1 LGFAVA
7 LRVETVPAMAY
18 GKHRPNSRRDT
29 HIGRHRASTRLPQ
42 VGAVTAML
50 MAAGMAL
57 AGPAQAVSDVDWD
70 AIAACESGG
79 NWHISTGNGFY
90 GGLQFTMST
99 WHAYGGSGNP
109 ASASRE
115 QQIAVA
121 ERILA
126 GQGIGAW
133 PVCGHRSHG
142 TQVRHVKPAADIT
155 PVPDKPPV
163 PVSPAPIAHTLAA
176 PPVVPTDVPNIV
188 MGPFLMP
195 MLARPTQ
202 SSYMVSSGDT
212 LSSIADAQHVPG
224 GWPELAVANR
234 GIVSDPN
241 SITPD
246 EVLTIPN

>member
-1 LGFAVA
+1 MS
-7 LRVETVPAMAY
+7 R
-18 GKHRPNSRRDT
+18 GKHRPNRRDT

-42 VGAVTAML
+42 AAAVTAAV

-57 AGPAQAVSDVDWD
+57 AGPAQAASDVDWD

-142 TQVRHVKPAADIT
+142 RHARYVTPTADTAPI
-155 PVPDKPPV
+155 PDKP
-163 PVSPAPIAHTLAA
+163 AIPIAHTLAA
-176 PPVVPTDVPNIV
+176 PAPVAATPIPNIL

-202 SSYMVSSGDT
+202 ASYMVSSGDT
-212 LSSIADAQHVPG
+212 LFSIADAQHVPG
-224 GWPELAVANR
+224 GWPTLAAANR

-241 SITPD
+241 AITPD
-246 EVLTIPN
+246 EVLTIPQ

>member
-1 LGFAVA
+1 MTAV
-7 LRVETVPAMAY
+7 V
-18 GKHRPNSRRDT
+18 
-29 HIGRHRASTRLPQ
+29 
-42 VGAVTAML
+42 
-50 MAAGMAL
+50 MAAGMVL
-57 AGPAQAVSDVDWD
+57 AGPASAASDVDWD

-109 ASASRE
+109 AAASRE

-142 TQVRHVKPAADIT
+142 HHVTHVEPAAATTI
-155 PVPDKPPV
+155 PDKPV
-163 PVSPAPIAHTLAA
+163 TPIVHTLAA
-176 PPVVPTDVPNIV
+176 PAPATAPVADPEIL

-195 MLARPTQ
+195 VLASTQ
-202 SSYMVSSGDT
+202 SSYMVASGDT
-212 LSSIADAQHVPG
+212 LTSIADAQHVPG
-224 GWPELAVANR
+224 GWPALAAANR
-234 GIVSDPN
+234 GVVSDPDA
-241 SITPD
+241 ITPD

>member
-1 LGFAVA
+1 
-7 LRVETVPAMAY
+7 MSK
-18 GKHRPNSRRDT
+18 GKHRPNRKDT
-29 HIGRHRASTRLPQ
+29 HTGRHRAIVRLPQ
-42 VGAVTAML
+42 AGAVTAVV
-50 MAAGMAL
+50 MAAGIAL

-142 TQVRHVKPAADIT
+142 HHASYIAPAADTT
-155 PVPDKPPV
+155 PIPDKT
-163 PVSPAPIAHTLAA
+163 PAPIAHTLAA
-176 PPVVPTDVPNIV
+176 PTSPASPVVATPVPNIV

-195 MLARPTQ
+195 MLARPVAA
-202 SSYMVSSGDT
+202 SYMVSSGDT

-224 GWPELAVANR
+224 GWPTLAAANR

-241 SITPD
+241 AITPD
-246 EVLTIPN
+246 EVLTIPQ